1 MGPDANI
8 RKLDDLSA
16 QVSRGIFSLHSL
28 VILALCLIAAVLIG
42 RLVAHLL
49 RMVVVVISNRAD
61 TTEDLRRVNRLR
73 HFETLIV
80 LNIALFRTL
89 LIVAALYL
97 WWLLVHPEG
106 QSGAI
111 IGAGAVVAILLG
123 SSFGPVLRDFAAGA
137 VMMAEQW
144 YGVGDHV
151 RLEPF
156 ADMQG
161 VVERVT
167 LRSTRIRGLNGEVI
181 WVNNQHIQGARIAPR
196 GIRTIALEIFV
207 IDLKAGTQLIEK
219 TNRRLPIGP
228 LLVSTPLQILSHEE
242 VGDELWHIT
251 AVGETAPGREWLL
264 ETSAVELVKSLDEA
278 SRKPVIAHG
287 PLARYADSDAERR
300 FKRTIHNARKS
311 PAKRKTRTV
320 GVRSRGK

>member
-1 MGPDANI
+1 MLFICVLA
-8 RKLDDLSA
+8 
-16 QVSRGIFSLHSL
+16 SL
-28 VILALCLIAAVLIG
+28 LIG
-42 RLVAHLL
+42 RFIAHLL
-49 RMVVVVISNRAD
+49 RMVVVRLSNHAD
-61 TTEDLRRVNRLR
+61 NVEDLRRVNRLR
-73 HFETLIV
+73 HYETLIV
-80 LNIALFRTL
+80 LNIALLRTVL
-89 LIVAALYL
+89 VLFALYV
-97 WWLLVHPEG
+97 WWVLVHPSG
-106 QSGAI
+106 QPTAI
-111 IGAGAVVAILLG
+111 IGASAVAAILLG
-123 SSFGPVLRDFAAGA
+123 ASFGPVLRDFAAGL

-196 GIRTIALEIFV
+196 GIRTIALELFV
-207 IDLKAGTQLIEK
+207 TDLKVGLQLLEK
-219 TNRRLPIGP
+219 TNKRMPIGP
-228 LLVSTPLQILSHEE
+228 LLVSTPLQVVSQEE

-251 AVGETAPGREWLL
+251 VIGETAPGREWLL
-264 ETSAVELVKSLDEA
+264 ETSATELIKTLDIQ

-300 FKRTIHNARKS
+300 FKRTLHNARKTN
-311 PAKRKTRTV
+311 AKRRTV
-320 GVRSRGK
+320 KPVRRNKAKTI